1 MEADPRKR
9 VAIFLHDGAY
19 DRLHQGCAIAAAAA
33 AGGRDVQVFL
43 FWWALDRFLA
53 GGFDEPDMGAAA
65 GPSQAARAAEE
76 AFEKGAPTA
85 AALLQ
90 AARDT
95 GRCTLYACSAS
106 AFLLGK
112 RPDHIAARVDQVV
125 GWSAILGLTSGVVD
139 RFYL

>member
-1 MEADPRKR
+1 MEPDPRKR

-33 AGGRDVQVFL
+33 AGGRDVQIFL
-43 FWWALDRFLA
+43 FWWALERYLS
-53 GGFDEPDMGAAA
+53 GGFDEPDMGGTQ
-65 GPSQAARAAEE
+65 GPPDAARAAEE

-95 GRCTLYACSAS
+95 GHCTLYACSAS
-106 AFLLGK
+106 AILLGR
-112 RPDHIAARVDQVV
+112 RPDTIASRVDQVV
-125 GWSAILGLTSGVVD
+125 GWSAILGLTAGVVD

>member
-43 FWWALDRFLA
+43 FWWALERFLA
-53 GGFDEPDMGAAA
+53 GGFDEPDMGATA
-65 GPSQAARAAEE
+65 GPPDAARAAVD

-85 AALLQ
+85 AELLQ
-90 AARDT
+90 AARAT

-106 AFLLGK
+106 AFLLGR
-112 RPDHIAARVDQVV
+112 RPDQIASGVDQVV
-125 GWSAILGLTSGVVD
+125 GWSAILGLTAGVTD